1 MGMMKIDLC
10 LFTPF
15 GHSVERDVGRD
26 RQIHA
31 FITSRFMEL
40 CSSGKVFIGDFG
52 GGCLS
57 GGIERIS
64 FYFSEESY
72 NNALRALARVDMELS
87 RKWKGVFLLTD
98 ARYNRWEEMM
108 K

>member
-1 MGMMKIDLC
+1 MKINLC
-10 LFTPF
+10 LFTPL
-15 GHSVERDVGRD
+15 GPSVEHDVGRN

-40 CSSGKVFIGDFG
+40 CSSGKVFIGGSG
-52 GGCLS
+52 GGCLW

-72 NNALRALARVDMELS
+72 KNALRVLARVDMELS

-98 ARYNRWEEMM
+98 ARYNLWKEMM